1 MTTVV
6 RPADQRGAVRLEP
19 MRRSQCHCRVISML
33 ARPEGDLGTAFV
45 EIRDKKSAQ
54 IMGTSGSSKDAA
66 NLNTS
71 ITETVSIRDC

>member
-1 MTTVV
+1 
-6 RPADQRGAVRLEP
+6 
-19 MRRSQCHCRVISML
+19 ML